1 MPTGARH
8 SQQSFL
14 PLVFLVFLELA
25 LPVLKAALGPLAHR
39 GWRGFPQGHQTAF
52 FLAEVWRCTSKKLH
66 KLQPVAG
73 PENVWTSTPPPSP
86 NSQSLCSR
94 IQLSC
99 QPRGG
104 APPPKESRSQRTGG
118 RRQGDWLAV
127 APMDRTLGFVWV
139 FLKDLFI

>member
-73 PENVWTSTPPPSP
+73 PENAGQALPPQAQIPSP
-86 NSQSLCSR
+86 CVPESSSPASLVVEPP
-94 IQLSC
+94 L
-99 QPRGG
+99 PRKAGLRELG
-104 APPPKESRSQRTGG
+104 AGG
-118 RRQGDWLAV
+118 RG
-127 APMDRTLGFVWV
+127 TG
-139 FLKDLFI
+139 